1 MWWMDGP
8 STFQSLWNLC
18 HTPWTEVGEG
28 QAFGRRVIW
37 FVYFEL
43 EVIWSPDPPLHGLLP
58 FGNWPHWWA
67 GVFIPIILWSW
78 LVHIAHIGCPH
89 WWAVVSFSLLWSR
102 WLVLQ
107 RYRKKHV
114 SAVGHLTQIM
124 CTAIWEKGWSEAD
137 FKWLL
142 QRRLFECGL
151 DLECPARGDAWVRW
165 GGGVKEGG
173 AASTSASSCI
183 HLSAAVYKKT
193 SDILKFHFVV

>member
-18 HTPWTEVGEG
+18 HTPWTGVGEG

-67 GVFIPIILWSW
+67 GVFIPIMLWSW

-107 RYRKKHV
+107 EETCF
-114 SAVGHLTQIM
+114 GCQIM
-124 CTAIWEKGWSEAD
+124 CTAIWEKDCSEAN

-151 DLECPARGDAWVRW
+151 DLECPAGGMLES
-165 GGGVKEGG
+165 GGGM
-173 AASTSASSCI
+173 ASRREEPHPHLLVHVYTFQQRSAKRRRPVI
-183 HLSAAVYKKT
+183 
-193 SDILKFHFVV
+193 F